1 MSIDALGGNVSMDIS
16 QRFPLGL
23 RLYFRPVTEGDIN
36 RGWLHWINVENDR
49 PHLDAPLNQTPA
61 DLRDYIEANR
71 RSGDHLMAVC
81 QRSDDLYVGNVR
93 LSNIRM
99 KDNQATYG
107 RLLGD
112 TSVRGCGYGTEM
124 LAMLFE
130 YGFRGL
136 GLNRLWT
143 GVLAPNVTSLA
154 SNRRLGVK
162 EEGISRQA
170 RRLPEGYVDIVQ
182 FAMLAQEYELHRRD
196 MLGKYLNSEYDIRN
210 HI

>member
-1 MSIDALGGNVSMDIS
+1 MDIS
-16 QRFPLGL
+16 KRFPLGL
-23 RLYFRPVTEGDIN
+23 RLYFRPVIEDDIKC
-36 RGWLHWINVENDR
+36 GWLNWINVEKDR
-49 PHLDAPLNQTPA
+49 PHLDAPLNQTTA

-71 RSGDHLMAVC
+71 RSGDHFMAVC
-81 QRSDDLYVGNVR
+81 QRSDDRYVGNVR
-93 LSNIRM
+93 LSSIRK
-99 KDNQATYG
+99 KDSQAIYG

-112 TSVRGCGYGTEM
+112 TSARGRGYGTEM

-143 GVLAPNVTSLA
+143 GVLAPNVASLA

-182 FAMLAQEYELHRRD
+182 FAILAHEYEVHRRD
-196 MLGKYLNSEYDIRN
+196 MLGKYLDSEFDIRN